1 MDGERNGLRAGIE
14 YRLPPS
20 YSLLLQGYVDDEDG
34 GRDGVSEGGEA
45 IPSWETL
52 SVLAFGEERRGV
64 RWKGE
69 RRGEEGGGK
78 EQKKFQAASAGATRA
93 GRRKAR
99 DPELR

>member
-1 MDGERNGLRAGIE
+1 M
-14 YRLPPS
+14 
-20 YSLLLQGYVDDEDG
+20 
-34 GRDGVSEGGEA
+34 SEGGEA

-78 EQKKFQAASAGATRA
+78 EQKKFQAASAGATREG
-93 GRRKAR
+93 GRR
-99 DPELR
+99 EILS